1 MYIPS
6 STYRLQ
12 LHAGFHLTDAQSI
25 VSYLQKMGISTL
37 YASPCFR
44 ARKGSMHGYDVTNPH
59 EINPEIGTWQGF
71 EETIALL
78 RQNDMGWLQDIV
90 PNHMVFSMEN
100 PWMQDVLEKGPDSK
114 YFPYFDINWEHFDPL
129 YQGKVMIP
137 SLGNAPEEVLKNQEI
152 QLTLNASGLC
162 FTYYDNYFPVS
173 MASYHRILS
182 PTLEKISGLEGATEY
197 RTMIET
203 LQHPHQLMQSDWQH
217 FKKQL
222 YAWVQQHLPLQ
233 EFIQSHLD
241 AISQDMQTLQALLE
255 EQHFRL
261 AYWKDTEHIIN
272 YRRFFTVNDLICLN
286 MNHKE
291 VFEEYHRF
299 IGELVEKNMVQGLRV
314 DHIDG
319 LLDPV
324 NYLHMLRK
332 FAGENTYLVVEKILE
347 HDEIL
352 PADWPIQGTTGYDFL
367 AIVNHLLTNS
377 QQAEKLAAFYQTIHV
392 QQYDYEELVYL
403 KKMFILLH
411 RMGGEL
417 DNLVHLAERLQL
429 LSATIERDAFR
440 QALSYLLASFPVYRI
455 YSNQLPFS
463 EYDKKIIGEAFA
475 LAESK
480 ASHLKEAF
488 QHLRRIF
495 DGKAEDNEAFNR
507 NKLNFVMRCQQLTGP
522 LAAKGAEDTAFYIY
536 NWLISQSEVGS
547 SPDEEQD
554 VTISQFHLRMQN
566 RPLHTMNTTATHD
579 TKRGEDARARI
590 NVLTGLPEV
599 WAQQI
604 SQWQQINQ
612 KHKTIGQSGWIPDT
626 NDEYFI
632 YQSLIGTYPLH
643 IDAEV
648 DNYPARFGDYM
659 LKSIREAKVHTSWA
673 DPQEAYEKAVENF
686 VRSILQD
693 EAFLNAFLPFVKR
706 IARLGAIYSLGQT
719 LLKITAPG
727 IPDMYQGCEYWD
739 LSMVDPDNRRP
750 VDYQDRIRKL
760 EYLEKKFT
768 DDPLGLV
775 QQLTHNIEQPDI
787 KMFLIWRALNERA
800 LYASVFREGT
810 YTPVRVAG
818 THASHILSFLRQY
831 QDEQVLIVVSL
842 NIVDLLDEKQYL
854 PIGEEVWQNTHLLL
868 PDEQEA
874 SWHNVFTNEELQGQQ
889 GKLYLKEI
897 CRYFP
902 VAFLKNQVS

>member
-12 LHAGFHLTDAQSI
+12 LHAEFQLTDAQAI

-59 EINPEIGTWQGF
+59 EINPEIGTWQEF

-114 YFPYFDINWEHFDPL
+114 YFPYFDIHWEHFDPL
-129 YQGKVMIP
+129 YQGKVMMP

-152 QLTLNASGLC
+152 KLTLNASGLC
-162 FTYYDNYFPVS
+162 FTYFDNHFPVS
-173 MASYHRILS
+173 AASYHRILS
-182 PTLEKISGLEGATEY
+182 PTLEKITGLEGATEY
-197 RTMIET
+197 QTMMEA
-203 LQHPHQLMQSDWQH
+203 LQHPRQLMQSDWQH

-222 YAWVQQHLPLQ
+222 YALVQQHLPLQ
-233 EFIQSHLD
+233 ELIQMHLD
-241 AISQDMQTLQALLE
+241 AIPQDVQAMEALLAL
-255 EQHFRL
+255 QHFRL

-286 MNHKE
+286 MDRKE
-291 VFEEYHRF
+291 VFEDYHRF
-299 IGELVEKNMVQGLRV
+299 IGELVEKNRVQGLRV

-324 NYLHMLRK
+324 SYLHTLRK

-347 HDEIL
+347 HDETL

-377 QQAEKLAAFYQTIHV
+377 QQAEKLAEFYQTIHV

-429 LSATIERDAFR
+429 LSATVTRDAFR

-488 QHLRRIF
+488 QHLRQLF
-495 DGKAEDNEAFNR
+495 DGKAEDNEAANR

-547 SPDEEQD
+547 SPDEELD
-554 VTISQFHLRMQN
+554 VTISQFHRRMQN

-590 NVLTGLPEV
+590 NVLTGLPEA
-599 WAQQI
+599 WAQQM

-612 KHKTIGQSGWIPDT
+612 KYKTIGQSGWIPDT

-643 IDAEV
+643 IDPEA
-648 DNYPARFGDYM
+648 DNYLSRFNDYM

-673 DPQEAYEKAVENF
+673 DPQETYEKAVEDF
-686 VRSILQD
+686 VKHILQD
-693 EAFLNAFLPFVKR
+693 EEFLNAFLPFGKK
-706 IARLGAIYSLGQT
+706 IAHLGAIYSLGQT

-727 IPDMYQGCEYWD
+727 IPDIYQGCEYWD

-750 VDYQDRIRKL
+750 VDYQDRSRKL
-760 EYLEKKFT
+760 EHLEKKFSV
-768 DDPLGLV
+768 DPLGLV
-775 QQLTHNIEQPDI
+775 QQLSTNIEQPDI
-787 KMFLIWRALNERA
+787 KMFLIWRALNERKMHRA
-800 LYASVFREGT
+800 VFREGS
-810 YTPVRVAG
+810 YVPLRVG
-818 THASHILSFLRQY
+818 GKHASHVLSFMRQHEN
-831 QDEQVLIVVSL
+831 QQILIMVPL
-842 NIVDLLDEKQYL
+842 NIVDLLHDNSYL
-854 PIGEEVWQNTHLLL
+854 PIGEQIWEDTHILL
-868 PDEQEA
+868 PDATHTDWE
-874 SWHNVFTNEELQGQQ
+874 NVFTQEIFREQDS
-889 GKLYLKEI
+889 KLYLKEI
-897 CRYFP
+897 YQHFP
-902 VAFLKNQVS
+902 VAFLKKQVS